1 MTKVIIRKSLA
12 EEVAV
17 GLLGQIQEG
26 IYKLDQKLPNEP
38 ELMKIFGVG
47 RSTLREAL
55 RILENSGVILVRH
68 GVGAFVTSKTSAEP
82 LSKQLMAA
90 PESDVKEV
98 RELLEIKIV
107 EKAALNRTDTDIK
120 KISQFLTK
128 RNKAAEANK
137 FNEWLEAD
145 LNFHIAIAEASKNIV
160 LTDLYKT
167 FAEQQLKRSISATAE
182 EPAVM
187 NRFTTVHNELLE
199 SIINKQP
206 ETAKALIENM
216 NKKL

>member
-1 MTKVIIRKSLA
+1 MTKVIIRKSLS
-12 EEVAV
+12 EEVAA
-17 GLLGQIQEG
+17 GLLEQIQEE

-55 RILENSGVILVRH
+55 RILENSGIISVRH
-68 GVGAFVTSKTSAEP
+68 GVGAFVTSKSSSEP

-90 PESDVKEV
+90 PEIDVKEV
-98 RELLEIKIV
+98 RELLEVKIV
-107 EKAALNRTDTDIK
+107 EKAALNRTEADIK
-120 KISQFLTK
+120 TISKFLTK
-128 RNKAAEANK
+128 RNKAADNNN

-145 LNFHIAIAEASKNIV
+145 LNFHIAIATASKNVV
-160 LTDLYKT
+160 LINLYKT
-167 FAEQQLKRSISATAE
+167 FAEQQLKKSISATVA

-187 NRFTTVHNELLE
+187 NRFTGVHNNLLE

-206 ETAKALIENM
+206 EIAKALIENM